1 MTIANSPYFQAR
13 GDVIATDHP
22 ALGRIAA
29 AGRLDGS
36 RDEPVFRAPALGA
49 DNASVFG
56 RLLGMDEAELK
67 RLADAGVI

>member
-1 MTIANSPYFQAR
+1 
-13 GDVIATDHP
+13 
-22 ALGRIAA
+22 
-29 AGRLDGS
+29 
-36 RDEPVFRAPALGA
+36 VFRAPALGA